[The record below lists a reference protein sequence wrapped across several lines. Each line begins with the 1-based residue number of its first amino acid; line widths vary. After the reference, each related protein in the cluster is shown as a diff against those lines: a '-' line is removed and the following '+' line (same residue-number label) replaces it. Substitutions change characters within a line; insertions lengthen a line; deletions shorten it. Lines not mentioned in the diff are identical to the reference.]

1 MLKPLRSKI
10 PVGRFPLDA
19 PLGKPPG
26 GGGGGAFAFCP
37 DNGCLVPQNNTN
49 CPANMLALIVC
60 PFKNV
65 GNTYA
70 CMLFTA
76 YLHQKADWIIIPLR
90 VKKSENWHTN
100 VACSFSSDQRCPTTC
115 APCRSAEPLPPRTP
129 LDNKKHGF
137 YPPVV
142 APPRTPL
149 KACSPRPPTP
159 PQITQF
165 PEVSEWIPEWMR

>member
-10 PVGRFPLDA
+10 LVARFPLDA

-26 GGGGGAFAFCP
+26 GGGGAFAFCP
-37 DNGCLVPQNNTN
+37 KNNGCLVPQNNTY

-65 GNTYA
+65 GNPYA

-76 YLHQKADWIIIPLR
+76 YLHQRANWIIIPLR
-90 VKKSENWHTN
+90 VNKLENWHTN
-100 VACSFSSDQRCPTTC
+100 VACSFSSNQRCPTTY
-115 APCRSAEPLPPRTP
+115 APCRSAEPLPPRTQ
-129 LDNKKHGF
+129 LDNKQHGF

-142 APPRTPL
+142 ATPRTALPPL
-149 KACSPRPPTP
+149 KACRTP
-159 PQITQF
+159 PPPQSRNF
-165 PEVSEWIPEWMR
+165 LR

>member
-10 PVGRFPLDA
+10 LVARFPPDA

-26 GGGGGAFAFCP
+26 GGGGAFAFCP
-37 DNGCLVPQNNTN
+37 KNNGCLVPQNNTN

-76 YLHQKADWIIIPLR
+76 YLHQKANWIIIPLR
-90 VKKSENWHTN
+90 INKLENWHTN
-100 VACSFSSDQRCPTTC
+100 VACSFSSNQRCPTTC
-115 APCRSAEPLPPRTP
+115 APCRSAEPLPPLTP
-129 LDNKKHGF
+129 LDNKQHGF
-137 YPPVV
+137 YPPTV
-142 APPRTPL
+142 ATPRTPL
-149 KACSPRPPTP
+149 KACSPPPP
-159 PQITQF
+159 PPPSHAI
-165 PEVSEWIPEWMR
+165 S